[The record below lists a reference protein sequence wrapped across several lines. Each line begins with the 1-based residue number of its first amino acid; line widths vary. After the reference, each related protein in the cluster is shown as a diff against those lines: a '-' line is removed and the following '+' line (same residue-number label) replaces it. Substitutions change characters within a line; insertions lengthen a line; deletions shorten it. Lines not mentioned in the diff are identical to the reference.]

1 MNPSGEPSSDRVAER
16 ERAEAAARPFW
27 NVHAGLLLV
36 ALAVLATGLM
46 VPDLVFVD
54 STQDAVMAMR
64 MHQQDDWVHLVKNGE
79 PYLDK
84 PHLLFWS
91 AMAGYRLFGVH
102 DWSYR
107 LASVLVSLL
116 GAFATYGLGKR
127 LYDDL
132 VGRTAAVMFL
142 TSYATVLG
150 NHDVRMDAL
159 LTGFVAF
166 GLWQLVTWLDTG
178 SRRAMVLGA
187 AGVGLAF
194 SAKGLIAVA
203 VTGAALLFHVW
214 GRGLWRRLRSPHLA
228 LGLAVFL
235 LTISPVVYAYWLQF
249 GSAGPRFILLGQT
262 LERFGG
268 GKGARHAGDP
278 LFLFHSLL
286 WAFLPWSLLTFTA
299 WFQRFRALVRG
310 GRAAFHRQDQLTF
323 LGPLVAI
330 ALLSLSRYK
339 LAHYLN
345 PFLPMLSVF
354 TAGWLVALY
363 RDARWKTLDRLRR
376 MQHVVVGF
384 LLVALAIV
392 NGWAFPPR
400 NGWVVAGAL
409 AFAGLLAL
417 GFRAKDP
424 LRRVWVP
431 SALAISLVNFV
442 QSANYHPWLG
452 AYQLGRDEAAR
463 LRAMDVDW
471 DHLYFLDHVDQSI
484 QLYTRH
490 VIPRVELATLAE
502 LAAGREVFV
511 LAWEHGRTQ
520 VRDAGLAHEVRAE
533 FVDCNVRRLIPRVL
547 NPRTRP
553 ETCRPVYLLAVSG
566 RAAAEPRR

>member
-1 MNPSGEPSSDRVAER
+1 MNPSSQPALDPAVSP
-16 ERAEAAARPFW
+16 ERAAADARAPGL
-27 NVHAGLLLV
+27 HAALLLV
-36 ALAVLATGLM
+36 ALVVLAIGLV

-54 STQDAVMAMR
+54 SAQDAVMAMR
-64 MHQQDDWVHLVKNGE
+64 MHQQNDWVHLFKNGE

-102 DWSYR
+102 EWSYR
-107 LASVLVSLL
+107 LVSVLVSLL
-116 GAFATYGLGKR
+116 GAFATYGLGRR

-132 VGRTAAVMFL
+132 VAKTAALMFL
-142 TSYATVLG
+142 TSYAIVLG
-150 NHDVRMDAL
+150 DHDVRMDAL

-166 GLWQLVTWLDTG
+166 GVWQLVTWLDTG
-178 SRRAMVLGA
+178 SSRAMALGA
-187 AGVGLAF
+187 AGIGLAF
-194 SAKGLIAVA
+194 SAKGMIAVA
-203 VTGAALLFHVW
+203 ASGAVLLFHVW
-214 GRGLWRRLRSPHLA
+214 GRRLWGRLRSPHLL

-235 LTISPVVYAYWLQF
+235 VTISPVVYAFWVQF
-249 GSAGPRFILLGQT
+249 GPAGPKFILLGQT
-262 LERFGG
+262 FERFGG

-299 WFQRFRALVRG
+299 WFQRFRELVREG
-310 GRAAFHRQDQLTF
+310 PAAFHRQDQLTF
-323 LGPLVAI
+323 LGPFVAI

-345 PFLPMLSVF
+345 VLLPMLSVF
-354 TAGWLVALY
+354 TAGWLAELY
-363 RDARWKTLDRLRR
+363 RSARWRTLERLRR
-376 MQHVVVGF
+376 AQHVVIAF
-384 LLVALAIV
+384 LLVALVAV

-400 NGWVVAGAL
+400 SAWVVAGAL
-409 AFAGLLAL
+409 GFAALLAL
-417 GFRAKDP
+417 GLRVKDP

-442 QSANYHPWLG
+442 QSANYLPWLG
-452 AYQLGRDEAAR
+452 EYQLGADEAAQ
-463 LRAMDVDW
+463 LLDADVDW

-490 VIPRVELATLAE
+490 VIPRIELATLTD
-502 LAAGREVFV
+502 LAARREVHL
-511 LAWEHGRTQ
+511 LAWESGRAM

-533 FVDCNVRRLIPRVL
+533 FRDCNVRRLSPRVL
-547 NPRTRP
+547 NPRTRG
-553 ETCRPVYLLAVSG
+553 ETCRPVYLLAVG
-566 RAAAEPRR
+566 GG